1 MECVEKEIEVISDRM
16 VSVRRKGMIKQD
28 GSEAGDC

>member
-1 MECVEKEIEVISDRM
+1 MECVEEIEVISDRM
-16 VSVRRKGMIKQD
+16 VSVRRKGMVKQD